1 MSRSDA
7 EVAGV
12 ELVGGTDLG
21 RGRDRRMERGR
32 DEVRVCVG
40 AHGKGVAAEGEIC
53 PGVEVRSALS
63 EQTGAARVRRK
74 GSGRTDPSRRT
85 DDL

>member
-1 MSRSDA
+1 
-7 EVAGV
+7 
-12 ELVGGTDLG
+12 
-21 RGRDRRMERGR
+21 
-32 DEVRVCVG
+32 VG